1 MFTDISNTE
10 LRKFLSKLRIDHG
23 QSLIKMSEKI
33 GYSASYLS
41 LIERGERTIPKGF
54 VQKIAE
60 IYKLNQAQSIA
71 LIKAISKS
79 TSEIVIDM
87 KSLNAEQK
95 ELTVLFS
102 EKIYNLEPNLIK
114 KIKKLLKEVE

>member
-41 LIERGERTIPKGF
+41 LIERGERTIPKEF

-102 EKIYNLEPNLIK
+102 EKIYNLEPKAIK
-114 KIKKLLKEVE
+114 KIRDVLKEVE